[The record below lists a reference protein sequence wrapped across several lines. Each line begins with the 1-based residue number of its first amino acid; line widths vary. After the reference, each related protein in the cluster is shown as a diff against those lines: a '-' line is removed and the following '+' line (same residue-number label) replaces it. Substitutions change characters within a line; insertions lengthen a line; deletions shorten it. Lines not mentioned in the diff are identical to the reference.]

1 MKDSTHNHCSEAT
14 STVFIAVLSAISFI
28 ALVGN
33 FLVVITFFK
42 TANLRTSS
50 NYYIVNMAASD
61 VLCSYFSWLV
71 YATEG
76 AITGRMWISDP
87 LASVLWKIGIYVRV
101 TSQIVSVL
109 SLVAI
114 AVDRYFA
121 IVFPLRTT
129 SMHEERVRFTILLL
143 IWITSGALCCP
154 GILYA
159 KVVES
164 NGDSFCRLLWTQSA
178 YKIYHSIGIVLLYFT
193 PLITI
198 IIFYYRILR
207 ALRARLMSGNGLR
220 DSQNITLIQNQQV
233 IKILISIVFAF
244 FFCWTPLCIYFV
256 LKIFQPDLFLEDT
269 CHIIVVLL
277 FYVFPSLITVIN
289 PLILF
294 LFSTNYRQ
302 ALANVRAL
310 CRVNSVGISPL
321 HVTTVQMMEI
331 H

>member
-1 MKDSTHNHCSEAT
+1 MRRQRNLSLFLFLIQSKFRDRKKKLWSFACVLEWNLISENFKSEAT

-87 LASVLWKIGIYVRV
+87 LASVLCKIGIYVRV

-129 SMHEERVRFTILLL
+129 SMHKERVRFAILAA
-143 IWITSGALCCP
+143 T
-154 GILYA
+154 A
-159 KVVES
+159 KKS
-164 NGDSFCRLLWTQSA
+164 D
-178 YKIYHSIGIVLLYFT
+178 
-193 PLITI
+193 
-198 IIFYYRILR
+198 
-207 ALRARLMSGNGLR
+207 
-220 DSQNITLIQNQQV
+220 
-233 IKILISIVFAF
+233 
-244 FFCWTPLCIYFV
+244 
-256 LKIFQPDLFLEDT
+256 
-269 CHIIVVLL
+269 
-277 FYVFPSLITVIN
+277 
-289 PLILF
+289 
-294 LFSTNYRQ
+294 
-302 ALANVRAL
+302 
-310 CRVNSVGISPL
+310 
-321 HVTTVQMMEI
+321 
-331 H
+331 